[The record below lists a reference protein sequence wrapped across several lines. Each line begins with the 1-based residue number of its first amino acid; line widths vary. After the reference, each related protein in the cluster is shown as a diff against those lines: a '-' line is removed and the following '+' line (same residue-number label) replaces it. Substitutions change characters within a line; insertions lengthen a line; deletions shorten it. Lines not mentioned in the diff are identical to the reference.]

1 MKEISVIFEELQDTH
16 SQYTIPSYFNRFSKL
31 YERHFE
37 TLCAGLEM
45 NRANRAEGLLGLGSG
60 ARTEP
65 STEQLEMQLTNA

>member
-1 MKEISVIFEELQDTH
+1 MDERMHEFTPEYLNP
-16 SQYTIPSYFNRFSKL
+16 YTSLVVVHTVPA
-31 YERHFE
+31 EVQ
-37 TLCAGLEM
+37 AGLEM

>member
-1 MKEISVIFEELQDTH
+1 MVRPVGSVQLEPNIREISVGYE
-16 SQYTIPSYFNRFSKL
+16 SQSGPTGIL
-31 YERHFE
+31 
-37 TLCAGLEM
+37 LCGCHTWAGLEM